1 MAGVCQQF
9 VWGGCQGNF
18 NNFISQAK
26 CEARC
31 GLGKTSEQKQ
41 GRVNCL
47 KPKDQGTCRG
57 IFERFYYNVQ
67 TESCEE
73 FVFGGCGG
81 NENNFLSREKCNSY
95 CLGEEMI
102 AQDID
107 IDMEDVDEICSIP
120 SEFGFCKANLEHF
133 YYNIVSEECEPFA
146 YSGCWGNRNNF
157 KSRTAC
163 TEFCISNKK

>member
-1 MAGVCQQF
+1 MDGVCQQF

-31 GLGKTSEQKQ
+31 GLGKTSEQMQ

-47 KPKDQGTCRG
+47 KPKDPGTCRG
-57 IFERFYYNVQ
+57 IFERFYYNMQ
-67 TESCEE
+67 TETCKE

-81 NENNFLSREKCNSY
+81 NENNFLSAEKCNSY
-95 CLGEEMI
+95 CLGEEKI

-107 IDMEDVDEICSIP
+107 IDLEDVDEICSIP
-120 SEFGFCKANLEHF
+120 SEFGLCKANLEHF

-146 YSGCWGNRNNF
+146 YSGCGGNKNNF

-163 TEFCISNKK
+163 TAFCISNKK